1 MILYARYF
9 RRSYFGYAVFAK
21 SSPFDFARPSVL
33 GLSLVVEISLFW
45 FRRSAQ
51 GLCLFFAR
59 LYVLREHWPSSRYV
73 CDLDLVAPLALLQ
86 GVHSNLL
93 NSAFCEEVYVDVR
106 LLVEQYFLRLVCRFW
121 RISILLLRSLLD
133 LLPV

>member
-51 GLCLFFAR
+51 RLFLPSFVCR
-59 LYVLREHWPSSRYV
+59 YVFLGRCPSSRYV

-86 GVHSNLL
+86 GVHFNLL

-106 LLVEQYFLRLVCRFW
+106 LLVEQ
-121 RISILLLRSLLD
+121 
-133 LLPV
+133 